1 MPNESEFPIG
11 YAALPS
17 GELDVAARMLIQ
29 ERLRGVRKSVGRD
42 LTPIDVV
49 LNPSRPAERK
59 HLFEEACELYWN
71 ELNWEELT
79 DEEMV
84 EGGELTE
91 MVFPGLLAF
100 VDALLPKATNGE
112 PDRDREHRDV
122 AHDFMLW
129 LGARLCELRDARSD
143 DPDTQLRS
151 RREAVITDELID
163 LVAFRLYSLDGPE
176 IEQLRRR

>member
-1 MPNESEFPIG
+1 MQEQSEFPIG
-11 YAALPS
+11 YASLPT
-17 GELDVAARMLIQ
+17 GELDVAARTLIQ

-42 LTPIDVV
+42 LTPVDVV
-49 LNPSRPAERK
+49 LNPSRPAERR

-79 DEEMV
+79 DEELV
-84 EGGELTE
+84 DGGELTE

-100 VDALLPKATNGE
+100 IDAVLPRNTNGE

-129 LGARLCELRDARSD
+129 LGARLVELRNAKASDADAR
-143 DPDTQLRS
+143 LRA
-151 RREAVITDELID
+151 RREAAITDELID
-163 LVAFRLYSLDGPE
+163 LIAFRLYSLNGSE
-176 IEQLRRR
+176 IERLRRR

>member
-1 MPNESEFPIG
+1 MPAESEFPIG
-11 YAALPS
+11 YAALPT

-42 LTPIDVV
+42 LTPVDIV
-49 LNPSRPAERK
+49 LNPSRPAERR

-79 DEEMV
+79 DEEIV
-84 EGGELTE
+84 DGGELTE

-100 VDALLPKATNGE
+100 VDALLPKAGNGE

-129 LGARLCELRDARSD
+129 LGARLCELRDARSA
-143 DPDTQLRS
+143 DPDARLRS
-151 RREAVITDELID
+151 RREALITDELID
-163 LVAFRLYSLDGPE
+163 LVAYRLYSLDGQE
-176 IEQLRRR
+176 IERLRQR

>member
-1 MPNESEFPIG
+1 MSKESEFPIG
-11 YAALPS
+11 YAALPT

-129 LGARLCELRDARSD
+129 LGARLAELRDARPA
-143 DPDTQLRS
+143 DPDAQLRS
-151 RREAVITDELID
+151 RREAGITDELID
-163 LVAFRLYSLDGPE
+163 LVAFRLYSLGAPE